1 MVWLGDDI
9 IQFMTSAF
17 YTLAG
22 AGLVLGVMILVHE
35 FGHFAAAKLMGVRVE
50 VFSIGFGKRLLG
62 FRRGDTDYRISALPL
77 GGYVKMS
84 GVNAVEMAEEHT
96 AEKSDDPGEFM
107 RHPRWQRVIIAV
119 AGPVAN
125 LVLAVGLLTVVFALH
140 HEIPYG
146 MYKPAVVGWCQPGS
160 PAAKAG
166 VKEGDQ
172 ILQIGGTQ
180 NPTWQDVQNKIMIS
194 PNQPVEL
201 RVKRGGQ
208 ELPITLL
215 PKEEGKQQTGDVG
228 WQPQQ
233 PFTVTG
239 LEPGM
244 PGTEAGLRVGD
255 QILSVDGKPIH
266 ATGALQA
273 YLQTTKDK
281 PVSMELLRQNQTL
294 ALMVTPKLSQVDAH
308 TQSYR
313 IGFISEPTEIE
324 KLPLPEAFGRA
335 LNDCRKLSGL
345 VLDLIGRMVERK
357 VSVKQMSG
365 PIEIV
370 RVSGE
375 MVHNRSLNDL
385 MEFMSMISLQLGLF
399 NLLPIPIL
407 DGGLIAMLLVESVM
421 RRDINEAIKLR
432 LYQAAFVC
440 LVLFAGMVIFNDV
453 VKMLPGQ

>member
-1 MVWLGDDI
+1 
-9 IQFMTSAF
+9 MTSAL

-77 GGYVKMS
+77 GGYVKMT
-84 GVNAVEMAEEHT
+84 GVSAIEMPEEH
-96 AEKSDDPGEFM
+96 ADGALPDPGEFM

-125 LVLAVGLLTVVFALH
+125 VVLAVALLTAVFCMR
-140 HEIPYG
+140 HEVPYG
-146 MYKPAVVGWCQPGS
+146 LYRTAVVGWCLPEY
-160 PAAKAG
+160 PAAQAG
-166 VKEGDQ
+166 VKAGDQ
-172 ILQIGGTQ
+172 ILQIGDEQ
-180 NPTWQDVQNKIMIS
+180 NPTWQDVQNKILIS
-194 PNQPVEL
+194 PNQPL
-201 RVKRGGQ
+201 ALLVKRGGE
-208 ELPITLL
+208 ELPLTLL
-215 PKEEGKQQTGDVG
+215 PKVEGKQQSGDAG

-239 LEPGM
+239 LEPDM
-244 PGTEAGLRVGD
+244 PGIQAGLQVGD
-255 QILSVDGKPIH
+255 EILSVDGKPIR
-266 ATGALQA
+266 ATGAMQA

-281 PVSMELLRQNQTL
+281 PVHLEVLRAGQTV
-294 ALMVTPKLSQVDAH
+294 ALTITPKLTAVDAH
-308 TQSYR
+308 TQTYR
-313 IGFISEPTEIE
+313 IGFVSEPTEIE
-324 KLPLPEAFGRA
+324 QLPFPKAFSRS
-335 LNDCRKLSGL
+335 LQECKKLSVL
-345 VLDLIGRMVERK
+345 VFDLIGRMVEHK

-370 RVSGE
+370 RVSGQ
-375 MVHNRSLNDL
+375 MVQSRSLNDL
-385 MEFMSMISLQLGLF
+385 LEFMSMISLQLGLF

-421 RRDINEAIKLR
+421 RRDINESIKLR

-440 LVLFAGMVIFNDV
+440 LVLFASMVIFNDV